1 MPEQPAAEKTE
12 QPTPKRLEKARGQG
26 QVPQSQELAS
36 VAVIIGLAGSL
47 AVLAPVI
54 RDWFVVQL
62 QQGLSGARGVF
73 SDCQAFT
80 GFLRA
85 KIADS
90 VMVIWPVLA
99 CVVAASVLS
108 GIAVSGVNFAPAAL
122 RFRWEMVNPAAGLKR
137 LFNAH
142 SLVRLL
148 TSIAKL
154 LVVGMVVWLYIRG
167 RLDDFGTL
175 RWAWSGQML
184 TAISRLIFGLLVRI
198 CIVLLVIGLADA
210 FYQRWKY
217 IHDLKMTRQEV
228 KQERKDYEGSPELR
242 GRIRRAQ
249 LEMAM
254 RRVSVE
260 VPKATVVLTNPT
272 HVAVA
277 LRYEADA
284 MDAPVLVAK
293 GADHLAEKIRAVA
306 RAYGVP
312 VIRRPELARSIY
324 STVKTGNAIPE
335 SLYVAVAEVLALIY
349 RLRRK
354 RS

>member
-1 MPEQPAAEKTE
+1 
-12 QPTPKRLEKARGQG
+12 
-26 QVPQSQELAS
+26 
-36 VAVIIGLAGSL
+36 
-47 AVLAPVI
+47 
-54 RDWFVVQL
+54 
-62 QQGLSGARGVF
+62 
-73 SDCQAFT
+73 
-80 GFLRA
+80 
-85 KIADS
+85 
-90 VMVIWPVLA
+90 
-99 CVVAASVLS
+99 VVAASVLS